1 MILATREGLSWLSE
15 QKGDEALQRGA
26 EAVEA
31 AVVDLL
37 KAGEPLTYDMVG
49 EARAASCSAVGRA
62 VADGVLTR
70 LG

>member
-1 MILATREGLSWLSE
+1 
-15 QKGDEALQRGA
+15 LQRGSD
-26 EAVEA
+26 AVEA

-49 EARAASCSAVGRA
+49 EERAASCSAVGKA
-62 VADGVLTR
+62 VADGVLAK

>member
-1 MILATREGLSWLSE
+1 MILATREGLSWLSG
-15 QKGDEALQRGA
+15 QKGDPALQKGA
-26 EAVEA
+26 DAVEA

-49 EARAASCSAVGRA
+49 EARAASCSTVGKT
-62 VADGVLTR
+62 VADSVLAK